1 MGSSTISDDD
11 DENEHAEVSY
21 DFPTE
26 GPSPQPQPQPQIS
39 SWYSNLQSHVKI
51 LLFGQVLSLSLAM
64 GGAAQAT
71 LHLDCGLSA
80 PTFTMATVYLLLSFH
95 LIVLWWRQRKV
106 LVRQGQGNDDGLLH
120 HHENQPEY
128 SFLGLSLHRPVWQY
142 LIIAVLDVE
151 ANAITMLAFRYTTLT
166 SVSLFDAL
174 AIPSAM
180 IVSKYFLG
188 RQYTWV
194 HLLGALVCMAGVVFN
209 VMQDYEADDS
219 NSTSA
224 QEEHRDYPHKLR
236 GDILAITGGILYGL
250 NDVLAEVSVRH
261 NGDTVEYL
269 GVMGF
274 LAFGISLIQS
284 LLLEW
289 DDILAF
295 FGRDP
300 EESSTCSLSMGWGLL
315 GIFVGVITLGYMGV
329 SRFLMLSEAAFLS
342 LSFLTGDIWSVVFSI
357 VAERIVPN
365 PLFFVALAF
374 VLSGVVLYEMA
385 PHPVV
390 EDQMA
395 SVNINAAAERL
406 AQIDNDFELHEA
418 HSSDEDDDDDDNEM
432 L

>member
-1 MGSSTISDDD
+1 M
-11 DENEHAEVSY
+11 NPPPH
-21 DFPTE
+21 P
-26 GPSPQPQPQPQIS
+26 
-39 SWYSNLQSHVKI
+39 I
-51 LLFGQVLSLSLAM
+51 LLIQ
-64 GGAAQAT
+64 
-71 LHLDCGLSA
+71 
-80 PTFTMATVYLLLSFH
+80 LLYKKS
-95 LIVLWWRQRKV
+95 I
-106 LVRQGQGNDDGLLH
+106 GT
-120 HHENQPEY
+120 
-128 SFLGLSLHRPVWQY
+128 
-142 LIIAVLDVE
+142 I
-151 ANAITMLAFRYTTLT
+151 LT
-166 SVSLFDAL
+166 
-174 AIPSAM
+174 
-180 IVSKYFLG
+180 
-188 RQYTWV
+188 
-194 HLLGALVCMAGVVFN
+194 N
-209 VMQDYEADDS
+209 
-219 NSTSA
+219 
-224 QEEHRDYPHKLR
+224 
-236 GDILAITGGILYGL
+236 YGL

-274 LAFGISLIQS
+274 LAFGVSLAQS

-390 EDQMA
+390 EDQMMTN
-395 SVNINAAAERL
+395 VNVNATAERL

-418 HSSDEDDDDDDNEM
+418 HSSDEDDDDNEM